1 MNIAFFVLA
10 VPMCIADMNSFV
22 IPNIYNK
29 LLFYVAS
36 IHVSLYGFGDVRD
49 VTISVIILLALMFSG
64 MGMGDIKSLAL
75 ISMTHTS
82 GVLAFLSCVFLLA
95 IVHIVVHT
103 GVHRRIP
110 SKIPLAPS
118 IFLGLATYLATR

>member
-1 MNIAFFVLA
+1 
-10 VPMCIADMNSFV
+10 MNSFV

-29 LLFYVAS
+29 LLFYVAL

-49 VTISVIILLALMFSG
+49 VMISIVILLALMFSG
-64 MGMGDIKSLAL
+64 IGMGDIKSLAL